1 MTKATETQPAKYWR
15 TTFGTHRHAS
25 EYCANARRAIGS
37 GYPTIIPADE
47 VPGWAAC
54 EFCCD
59 ETTVRESAAAI
70 QAKAD
75 AMCSNTGVTHPKR
88 INSKCRDCGKEGKV
102 NRSTGT
108 IRAHK
113 PQS

>member
-1 MTKATETQPAKYWR
+1 MTEITKYWR

-37 GYPTIIPADE
+37 GYPTVIPTDE
-47 VPGWAAC
+47 LPGWAAC

-59 ETTVRESAAAI
+59 EETVRESAKTV

-75 AMCSNTGVTHPKR
+75 EMCRNSGVVNPKR
-88 INSKCRDCGKEGKV
+88 LSSKCRDCGKEGKV
-102 NRSTGT
+102 NRSTGS

-113 PQS
+113 PLAS